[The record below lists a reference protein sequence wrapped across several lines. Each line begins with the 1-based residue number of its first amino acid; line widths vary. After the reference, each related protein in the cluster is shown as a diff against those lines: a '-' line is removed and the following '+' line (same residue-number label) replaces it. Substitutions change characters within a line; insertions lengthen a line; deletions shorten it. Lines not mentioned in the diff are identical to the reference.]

1 VITFEQCTLDDV
13 AKALDYLDAGC
24 SRNDWIVVGAAIKN
38 EFGEGGRDA
47 FQSWSE
53 GSDKYDKANFLS
65 SWKSIKATGRSGT
78 VTIATLFKLSIAEGY
93 KSAKKEWSA
102 DEKKKREVEYA
113 ERRAQREKEAI
124 AEQVKLDALQNAISV
139 AANTVWDHLAL
150 KGKSDYLENKNIKPN
165 GVRFISKQF
174 MFVVDLVKNTAYV
187 LADRAEMNAVVKL
200 KKQDDN
206 AISFLWLKR
215 GSIALPMYDM
225 QGKLWS
231 LQFVSPSGTK
241 LFIKCSKKSGTCFLL
256 STGSQIEAPAPIM
269 LAEGFATGASILMAT
284 GYPVFVC
291 WDAGNLLAMSSEI
304 RKAYSDAKLLICGDN
319 DSNTKNN
326 PGLTKS
332 IKAAAAANCDYVV
345 PTFESLMSEIKEA
358 ANG

>member
-1 VITFEQCTLDDV
+1 VITFEQCTLDEV
-13 AKALDYLDAGC
+13 AEALTFLDAGTDRD
-24 SRNDWIVVGAAIKN
+24 SWAVLGMAIKS
-38 EFGEGGRDA
+38 EFGDLGCDVFE
-47 FQSWSE
+47 SWSMS
-53 GSDKYDKANFLS
+53 SDKYNKANF
-65 SWKSIKATGRSGT
+65 KSAWRSFKQGGG
-78 VTIATLFKLSIAEGY
+78 VTIATLFKQALDAGY
-93 KSAKKEWSA
+93 KPAKKEWSD
-102 DEKKKREVEYA
+102 DEKKKRDAEYA
-113 ERRAQREKEAI
+113 ERSVQREKEAI
-124 AEQVKLDALQNAISV
+124 AEQVKLDALQNSISV
-139 AANTVWDHLAL
+139 AANTVWNNLAL
-150 KGKSDYLENKNIKPN
+150 KGESDYLERKSIKAN
-165 GVRFISKQF
+165 GARFVNKQF

-187 LADRAEMNAVVKL
+187 LVDRAEMNAVVRL

-215 GSIALPMYDM
+215 GFIALPMYDM

-231 LQFVSPSGTK
+231 LQFVSPNGTK

-304 RKAYSDAKLLICGDN
+304 RKAYPDAKLLICGDN

-345 PTFESLMSEIKEA
+345 PTFERVTSEIKEA

>member
-13 AKALDYLDAGC
+13 ADALSFLDAGADRD
-24 SRNDWIVVGAAIKN
+24 SWAVLGMAIKS
-38 EFGEGGRDA
+38 EFGDLGEGV
-47 FQSWSE
+47 FESWSMS
-53 GSDKYDKANFLS
+53 SDKYNKANF
-65 SWKSIKATGRSGT
+65 KSAWRSFKQSGGI
-78 VTIATLFKLSIAEGY
+78 TIATLFKQALDAGY
-93 KSAKKEWSA
+93 KPTKKEWSA
-102 DEKKKREVEYA
+102 DEKKKREAEYA
-113 ERRAQREKEAI
+113 ERRVLREKEAI